1 MTMASINKETRET
14 ESKTDKDEKETTKQ
28 RNNETTKK
36 GVPILINQ
44 SQVYD
49 LKYTS

>member
-28 RNNETTKK
+28 RNNGERRS
-36 GVPILINQ
+36 NF
-44 SQVYD
+44 D
-49 LKYTS
+49 